1 MESTIK
7 SFGLTGIDPYLV
19 TVESDI
25 ARGLPGFDLVGL
37 PDAAVKEARD
47 RIRSACKN
55 CGLTFPNGR
64 VVVNLAPADTKKVG
78 SIYDLPILISIL
90 KCEGYFD
97 SSLSDYA
104 FVGEISLNGQL
115 RPVRGVLPMVL
126 EAASLGIEHVIIPLQ
141 NAAEGAIVSDCKVY
155 VASDIA
161 EVLDH
166 LKGISTL
173 KRADQIPLEPPL
185 PQLLPDLKDVKGQQ
199 EAKRALEIAA
209 AGGHNLLMIGP
220 PGSGKSMLAS
230 RLPSILPPMSHQE
243 QVSST
248 KLYSVSGDLHNG
260 MGLINARPFR
270 APHHNISQ
278 VGLTGGG
285 SPIRPGE
292 ISLAHNGVLFL
303 DEMPEFPTKVMESL
317 RQPLENHKVT
327 ISRAT
332 GRISFPSRF
341 MLVGAMNPCPCGYY
355 GHPTQK
361 CSCSPSAITRYL
373 GKISGPLLD
382 RMDIQVEVGPLDYQ
396 SLTDTNPGESS
407 AAVLSRICQARQI
420 QSDRYKGTDITANSG
435 ITRSLIESVC
445 KMSTQASSMLKQA
458 FERMGLSA
466 RGYDRILKVAR
477 TIADLD
483 GSEILEVNHIAEAI
497 QYRSLDRKYWKRD

>member
-7 SFGLTGIDPYLV
+7 SFGLLGVDPYLV

-55 CGLTFPNGR
+55 CGLEFPTGR
-64 VVVNLAPADTKKVG
+64 IVVNLAPADTKKVG
-78 SIYDLPILISIL
+78 SIYDLPILISLL
-90 KCEGYFD
+90 KCEGYF
-97 SSLSDYA
+97 SHSLAGYA
-104 FVGEISLNGQL
+104 FVGEISLSGEL

-126 EAASLGIEHVIIPLQ
+126 EAKALGMEQVIIPLQ
-141 NAAEGAIVSDCKVY
+141 NAAEGAVVSDCKVY
-155 VASDIA
+155 VASEIGEVIA
-161 EVLDH
+161 H
-166 LKGISTL
+166 LKGESTL
-173 KRADQIPLEPPL
+173 KRADEIPQQPPILPPL
-185 PQLLPDLKDVKGQQ
+185 PDLRDVKGQQ

-230 RLPSILPPMSHQE
+230 RLPSILPPMSQAE

-248 KLYSVSGDLHNG
+248 KLYSVAGELQG
-260 MGLINARPFR
+260 GIGLISARPFR
-270 APHHNISQ
+270 APHHNISGA
-278 VGLTGGG
+278 GLTGGG
-285 SPIRPGE
+285 TPVRPGE

-303 DEMPEFPTKVMESL
+303 DEMPEFPSKVMEAL
-317 RQPLENHKVT
+317 RQPLESHHIT
-327 ISRAT
+327 ISRAA
-332 GRISFPSRF
+332 GRINFPSRF

-361 CSCSPSAITRYL
+361 CSCSPAVITRYL
-373 GKISGPLLD
+373 GRISGPLLD
-382 RMDIQVEVGPLDYQ
+382 RMDIQVEVAPLDYQ
-396 SLTDTNPGESS
+396 SLTNPCPVEPS
-407 AAVLSRICQARQI
+407 AAVLERICKARQI
-420 QSDRYKGTDITANSG
+420 QIERYKGTGISANSA
-435 ITRSLIESVC
+435 ITRAMIESVC
-445 KMSTQASSMLKQA
+445 RLSAPASSMLQLA

-477 TIADLD
+477 TIADLE
-483 GSEILEVNHIAEAI
+483 GSEIIEVSHIAEAI